1 METIIVQKLHKYSCN
16 SCHIKTNNKKDFER
30 HLVTAKHL
38 RWSQGVIKKPIN
50 KKFTCDNCNK
60 KYHSRNGIW
69 KHKKICLEKTI
80 LVDDNHNEISIL
92 TKLVTEML
100 KSNSEF
106 EKHMF
111 EMFNV
116 KN

>member
-50 KKFTCDNCNK
+50 KKELTKF
-60 KYHSRNGIW
+60 RNY
-69 KHKKICLEKTI
+69 EK
-80 LVDDNHNEISIL
+80 NHNTL
-92 TKLVTEML
+92 
-100 KSNSEF
+100 N
-106 EKHMF
+106 
-111 EMFNV
+111 N
-116 KN
+116 